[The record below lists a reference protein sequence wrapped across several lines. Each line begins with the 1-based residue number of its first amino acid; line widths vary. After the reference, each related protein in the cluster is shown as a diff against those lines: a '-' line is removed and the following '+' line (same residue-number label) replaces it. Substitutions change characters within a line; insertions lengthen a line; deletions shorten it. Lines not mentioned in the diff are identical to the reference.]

1 MVSGCINNVT
11 ECLRSFG
18 AKVIK
23 VSPLLKAII
32 PLMSHR
38 DKDVREGGKRLIIEA
53 FRWIGDLMK
62 AQLTGLLPVQLT
74 ELETEFAKVEGV
86 GRARPERWLRS
97 AGPPREERGADAA
110 GGEEG
115 EQEEEEEDSQASEL
129 DPFEMLDPVDILS
142 KMEKD
147 FYEKVM
153 QIKPSDLI

>member
-1 MVSGCINNVT
+1 MVSGCVNNVT

-62 AQLTGLLPVQLT
+62 VQLTGLLPVQLT

-110 GGEEG
+110 GEEG
-115 EQEEEEEDSQASEL
+115 EQEEEDSQASEL

-147 FYEKVM
+147 FYKKVM

>member
-1 MVSGCINNVT
+1 MVSGCVNNVT

-74 ELETEFAKVEGV
+74 ELETEFAKVEGA

-110 GGEEG
+110 GEEG
-115 EQEEEEEDSQASEL
+115 EQEEEEDSQASEL

-147 FYEKVM
+147 FYEQVM
-153 QIKPSDLI
+153 QMKPSNLY